1 MYGRRPPSMT
11 SLELAG
17 AICAV
22 PPDLPVV
29 LTIGYSEAARPAVEN
44 GYVVLSKLYGPETFT
59 PFAERG

>member
-1 MYGRRPPSMT
+1 MT

-59 PFAERG
+59 PFAGRG